1 MVRKRCSTGFPG
13 CFYPAPDR
21 MPTSSNALQLPDVPD
36 EGDGYQQSVPWAYSS
51 MAPET
56 ISISFEKTTCSARKV
71 ANTCVILESL
81 ESNRA
86 QTTFFAPRLQSVGNY
101 SLIMYHRVVI
111 HKNIK
116 WLWSPLITKAGQ
128 ISPLCILTTPF
139 DCNWQTSL
147 VLWMFYA
154 LSVSRYN
161 HNTYVLIHSTWKDS
175 MFVLCL
181 HCFWFEMNSEKKC

>member
-1 MVRKRCSTGFPG
+1 
-13 CFYPAPDR
+13 
-21 MPTSSNALQLPDVPD
+21 
-36 EGDGYQQSVPWAYSS
+36 

-71 ANTCVILESL
+71 VNTCVILESL

-128 ISPLCILTTPF
+128 ISPVCILTTPF

-161 HNTYVLIHSTWKDS
+161 HSTYVLIHSTWKDS
-175 MFVLCL
+175 MFVFCL
-181 HCFWFEMNSEKKC
+181 HCFWFEMNSEKIVKMEQQANFSCLASLVRSLIAVLQFPSVPQLTSPQTKNCLPIIWDFKSSP